1 MSRSAE
7 SSIVTK
13 CALIVDLLTKAR
25 NPLGFSEIVVETGFV
40 KSSCHRLLA
49 VLQGERLVAYDADS
63 RTYRCGPRLQEWT
76 RAVWRRA
83 DLQDAAVDPMGQ
95 LRERTEMNVTLSL
108 LDEDAVLYLR
118 TSDHV
123 PVRYAAHPG
132 DRAPLHCTAAGKLF
146 LAHMP
151 GAHRSKLLLGKELER
166 CTEFTRTDVG
176 ALERELEQIRVQS
189 YASAIREEFLQVMGI
204 AAPIRNEQDQV
215 IAALSLWTLTA
226 KTRPEELV
234 ALAPEL
240 KAAAG
245 QISAGVALGG
255 RA

>member
-1 MSRSAE
+1 MSRTAE

-13 CALIVDLLTKAR
+13 CAQIIDLLTKAR
-25 NPLGFSEIVVETGFV
+25 KPMGFSEIVSGTGFV

-49 VLQGERLVAYDADS
+49 VLQGERLVAYDTEN
-63 RTYRCGPRLQEWT
+63 RVYKCGPRLQEWT

-83 DLQDAAVDPMGQ
+83 DLQDAAVEPMGQ
-95 LRERTEMNVTLSL
+95 LRERTSMNVALSI

-146 LAHMP
+146 LAHMST
-151 GAHRSKLLLGKELER
+151 ANRQKILLAKELER
-166 CTEFTRTDVG
+166 FTEFTRTDAA
-176 ALERELEQIRVQS
+176 ALERELEQIRAQG
-189 YASAIREEFLQVMGI
+189 YASAISEEFLQVMGI
-204 AAPIRNEQDQV
+204 SAPIRNEQDQV
-215 IAALSLWTLTA
+215 IAALSLWTLTVMA
-226 KTRPEELV
+226 KPEELI

-240 KAAAG
+240 QAAAG
-245 QISAGVALGG
+245 RISAGVALGG
-255 RA
+255 GA